1 VKLLAAIAERR
12 TAILGAAGTLL
23 LDQISKDLAVTL
35 LVGEAP
41 VLLGPLALTY
51 TRNPGAAMGAFGSLP
66 ESLRLPV
73 VLGLTGLV
81 LLFLLPLVAIRVR
94 PGRARQFGVAL
105 VIGGAFGNLIDRV
118 RHGAVVDFL
127 TLHPGLS
134 ERFPVFNLADVAVV
148 VGACLLLLYLRRDD
162 LRPGAAVL
170 GLFAPVCF
178 SGG

>member
-1 VKLLAAIAERR
+1 MRLLAAIAERR

-41 VLLGPLALTY
+41 VLIGPLALTC
-51 TRNPGAAMGAFGSLP
+51 TRNPGAAMGVFGSWP

-73 VLGLTGLV
+73 VLGLTGVV
-81 LLFLLPLVAIRVR
+81 LLLLLPLVANRVR
-94 PGRARQFGVAL
+94 PGRARQFGIAL
-105 VIGGAFGNLIDRV
+105 VIAGALGNLIDRV

-127 TLHPGLS
+127 TLNPQIS

-148 VGACLLLLYLRRDD
+148 VGALLLLIFLRRDD

-170 GLFAPVCF
+170 GLGPA
-178 SGG
+178 